1 MIKVGKWK
9 PFDLKNSFE
18 ALKSE
23 DIACGCDQTD
33 CHSEAAPSSG
43 ITIAMSA
50 PSGTCFQSG
59 RSGKPLRD
67 EVEQPARDP
76 PSLARRPTFHQEE
89 NRDAGIKEEKPSLP
103 TVVGSA
109 PRWLVGSDDGSHA
122 ETPLATGFEPGTID
136 GVFFDG
142 QDDNDENDEAVYA
155 AGETVEVWVA
165 MDSGSVDHVAGPND
179 LPRDA
184 TVRPAEGVRAGRN
197 YTAANGTAM
206 ANYGEVDVVMEDDDG
221 NEANGSYAV
230 TDATRLL
237 HSTSRICDNDCSVL
251 FTKGE
256 CKVFKGEIKVANRQ
270 PLATYHRKG
279 GLYLRRIKMRAGRK
293 KVAGKTAADV
303 QQVRQS
309 QARQSRPIAPKAAA
323 TGFTRPGMKR

>member
-1 MIKVGKWK
+1 
-9 PFDLKNSFE
+9 
-18 ALKSE
+18 
-23 DIACGCDQTD
+23 
-33 CHSEAAPSSG
+33 
-43 ITIAMSA
+43 
-50 PSGTCFQSG
+50 
-59 RSGKPLRD
+59 
-67 EVEQPARDP
+67 
-76 PSLARRPTFHQEE
+76 
-89 NRDAGIKEEKPSLP
+89 
-103 TVVGSA
+103 
-109 PRWLVGSDDGSHA
+109 
-122 ETPLATGFEPGTID
+122 
-136 GVFFDG
+136 
-142 QDDNDENDEAVYA
+142 
-155 AGETVEVWVA
+155 

-184 TVRPAEGVRAGRN
+184 TVKPAEGVRAGRN

-251 FTKGE
+251 FTKGD
-256 CKVFKGEIKVANRQ
+256 CKVFKGEINVVNRQ

-293 KVAGKTAADV
+293 KVVGKAAADV

-309 QARQSRPIAPKAAA
+309 QARQSKPIAPKAAA